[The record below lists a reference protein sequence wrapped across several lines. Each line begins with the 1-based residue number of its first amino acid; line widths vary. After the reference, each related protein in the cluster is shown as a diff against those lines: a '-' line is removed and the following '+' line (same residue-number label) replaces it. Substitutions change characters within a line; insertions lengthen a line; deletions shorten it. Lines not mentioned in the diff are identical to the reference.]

1 MASQAT
7 ITQIA
12 KLAGVSR
19 ATASLALRGS
29 PRVAE
34 TIRRRVRSVAAQL
47 DYRPNPLV
55 SAHMAYVR
63 TARMP
68 ATGQKLAF
76 VSHLCDEEMKA
87 HARLPHRVYLRAAQ
101 LRAQAL
107 GYVLESYRLP
117 RARAAARR
125 LSNRLREQEV
135 TGIILPPLN
144 EQGALQ
150 GLDMDLR
157 SFAAVMIEHAFIEP
171 RLHKVC
177 VDQLAT
183 IARLI
188 QRMLDYGYVR
198 IGIALP
204 SHMDDHANHSWL
216 AGYCTF
222 QEFCP
227 APNRVPHLI
236 TPHWTKECFLAWYQR
251 WLPEG
256 IITID
261 SDVMLWLTE
270 SGAKVPEQ
278 VGCATLSWTEC
289 DPAMSG
295 YYQNWETLGAE
306 AVNQVV
312 SQLFRNER
320 GLPDEQRT
328 LLVGALWREG
338 NTLPRRNA
346 LVARVALRV
355 WTR

>member
-1 MASQAT
+1 MATNAT

-12 KLAGVSR
+12 KLAQVSR

-29 PRVAE
+29 PKVAE
-34 TIRRRVRSVAAQL
+34 TVRHRVRSAATQL

-63 TARMP
+63 TTRPPP
-68 ATGQKLAF
+68 AGQKLAF
-76 VSHLCDEEMKA
+76 VSHLSEEAMKM
-87 HARLPHRVYLRAAQ
+87 RTRMPHQVYLRAAQ

-117 RARAAARR
+117 RGRAAALR
-125 LSNRLREQEV
+125 LSGLLRERDV
-135 TGIILPPLN
+135 TGIIVPPLN
-144 EQGALQ
+144 ERAALQ
-150 GLDMDLR
+150 TLDMDLR
-157 SFAAVMIEHAFIEP
+157 PFAAVMIEHAFMEP

-177 VDQLAT
+177 ADQLST

-188 QRMLDYGYVR
+188 QRMLDYGYAR

-204 SHMDDHANHSWL
+204 SHMDDHANHSWM

-227 APNRVPHLI
+227 GPNRVPHLI
-236 TPHWTKECFLAWYQR
+236 TPHWTKDCFLAWYRR
-251 WLPEG
+251 WLPEA

-261 SDVMLWLTE
+261 SDIVLWLTE

-278 VGCATLSWTEC
+278 VGCATLSWTDC
-289 DPAMSG
+289 DPTMSG
-295 YYQNWETLGAE
+295 YYQNWETLGTE
-306 AVNQVV
+306 AVNLVV

-320 GLPDEQRT
+320 GLPDAQRT
-328 LLVGALWREG
+328 LLVGPLWREG
-338 NTLPRRNA
+338 STLSRRSA
-346 LVARVALRV
+346 LDTRAALRV
-355 WTR
+355 WNR